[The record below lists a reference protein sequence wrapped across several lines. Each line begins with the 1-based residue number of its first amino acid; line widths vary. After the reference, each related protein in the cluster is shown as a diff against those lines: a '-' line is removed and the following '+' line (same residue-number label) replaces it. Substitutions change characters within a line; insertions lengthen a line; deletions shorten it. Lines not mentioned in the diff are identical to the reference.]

1 MKSIP
6 VLDYTSTLTGSPLP
20 DVVDG
25 NGTVQES
32 AQTYTLAN
40 GDAPT
45 VMYRYVLI
53 AAFGRPKLKLCC
65 STDFSPELPYYT
77 STS

>member
-25 NGTVQES
+25 SGTVQTGS
-32 AQTYTLAN
+32 QSYTLVD

-45 VMYRYVLI
+45 VMYRYVSI
-53 AAFGRPKLKLCC
+53 ESAEIH
-65 STDFSPELPYYT
+65 ST
-77 STS
+77 

>member
-32 AQTYTLAN
+32 AQTYTFVD

-45 VMYRYVLI
+45 VMYRYVFFQFLNVW
-53 AAFGRPKLKLCC
+53 G
-65 STDFSPELPYYT
+65 
-77 STS
+77 